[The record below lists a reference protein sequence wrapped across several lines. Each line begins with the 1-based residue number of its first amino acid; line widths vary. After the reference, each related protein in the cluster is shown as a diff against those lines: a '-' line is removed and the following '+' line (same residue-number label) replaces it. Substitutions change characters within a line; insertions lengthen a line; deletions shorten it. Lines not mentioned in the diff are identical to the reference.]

1 MMDLDKFKKVNDQFG
16 HEEGNRMLEKTASII
31 KSIIPEDS
39 YEFRFGRDESG
50 VSFMNRSV
58 QEARTLAEELV
69 KKSAAFQNGRVNG
82 ICLSAG
88 LVDTKEV
95 PVDKLMREA
104 GRLLYRSKNKGH

>member
-16 HEEGNRMLEKTASII
+16 HEEGNRMLEKTVSII

-39 YEFRFGRDESG
+39 YEFRFGGDESG
-50 VSFMNRSV
+50 VSVMNRSV